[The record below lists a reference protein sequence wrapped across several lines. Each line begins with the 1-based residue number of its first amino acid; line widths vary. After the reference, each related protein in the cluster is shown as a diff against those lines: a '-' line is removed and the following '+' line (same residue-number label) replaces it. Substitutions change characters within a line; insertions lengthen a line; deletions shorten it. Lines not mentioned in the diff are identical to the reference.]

1 MLDKAVEALIGYGAL
16 GIVACVAIIA
26 AMRIY
31 LDAREERARNRE
43 AEAALAD
50 RMVAKAET
58 YALKAME
65 NNAALRQLVEKLE
78 EKLEREKM
86 ERERAERQ
94 LAAYNRG
101 GRDG

>member
-1 MLDKAVEALIGYGAL
+1 MLDKALEALIGYGAL
-16 GIVACVAIIA
+16 GIVAVVAIGAVI
-26 AMRIY
+26 RIY
-31 LDAREERARNRE
+31 IDAKEERARNRQ

-58 YALKAME
+58 YALKVME
-65 NNAALRQLVEKLE
+65 SNEALRQLAERLE

-86 ERERAERQ
+86 DRERAERL
-94 LAAYNRG
+94 LAAHRG